1 MKNIKAIA
9 IALISALA
17 TLPAFAQEAATTAV
31 TTGGSDKGMM
41 ALAAGLAVGLAGLGA
56 AIGQGIAATAALNG
70 IARNPAASGKIF
82 TPLILSLAFIEALAI
97 YALLIALRLS

>member
-1 MKNIKAIA
+1 
-9 IALISALA
+9 
-17 TLPAFAQEAATTAV
+17 
-31 TTGGSDKGMM
+31 
-41 ALAAGLAVGLAGLGA
+41 
-56 AIGQGIAATAALNG
+56 LNG